1 MKGKCKY
8 SKLVNAYLDG
18 ELPKKKVGKFKAHL
32 HECSICQ
39 NELRRINTLN
49 GFLSKYKTEEMPRTA
64 YKEILKETGEV
75 KKHLKTI
82 VLFHKISKISVAAS
96 IVLAFVAGILVSNK
110 TFASNSDTTNIEFAD
125 NSFYEYLDLGE

>member
-1 MKGKCKY
+1 MKKSCKY
-8 SKLVNAYLDG
+8 SALVSAFADG
-18 ELPKKKVGKFKAHL
+18 ELQGKKLEEFRAHL
-32 HECSICQ
+32 KKCAECR
-39 NELRRINTLN
+39 NELQEMKTVTE
-49 GFLSKYKTEEMPRTA
+49 FLSGYRNEEVSESVYTR
-64 YKEILKETGEV
+64 ILSESGEV

-82 VLFHKISKISVAAS
+82 TLFHRISKISVAAS